1 MTSSD
6 TTAARPA
13 SSAPAAVNRVTL
25 AAMAGTVIE
34 FYDFALY
41 AIAAALVLG
50 PVYFPTIDPAAA
62 TLASLATFATG
73 FLARPLGSLLFGH
86 IGDRVGRRA
95 VLLGTVLTT
104 GGATF
109 AMGLL
114 PGYEQLG
121 VAAPVLLIVLRLTQ
135 GLGVGGEWT
144 GAVVLATEHAPP
156 ARRGLWASLPQTG
169 PAVGFLMA
177 TGALLGCSATLNQ
190 QQFQS
195 WGWRIPF
202 LAAGLLTLVGY
213 HLRSTAAESP
223 VFRTMASTHTLV
235 RSPVRHILRHHGG
248 RVLLVA
254 GAVTC
259 TYAVH
264 YTATTWAT
272 AHATRTLG
280 LAPTGALLAVAAAM
294 TVMAL
299 ATPLAAVLGDRY
311 GRRRQSLI
319 GCLAMTACTPP
330 YLVLLQTRSLT
341 AFGIGTTLLLLAL
354 IVMLA
359 VQGAYIPSLFP
370 PEVRTTGTAVSYNL
384 AAVFGG
390 ALTPLVNVWLAQRT
404 GDHLPWAVATYV
416 MCLCAAG
423 AACLYRL
430 PAAQES

>member
-202 LAAGLLTLVGY
+202 LAHAACSPSWDTTCARRLPSPPSSGPWLPPTPSCALPSGT
-213 HLRSTAAESP
+213 SCDTTADECCLSFA
-223 VFRTMASTHTLV
+223 
-235 RSPVRHILRHHGG
+235 RSPAR
-248 RVLLVA
+248 
-254 GAVTC
+254 TPS
-259 TYAVH
+259 
-264 YTATTWAT
+264 TTRPRPGPRRTPPAPWASP
-272 AHATRTLG
+272 RPG
-280 LAPTGALLAVAAAM
+280 PCW
-294 TVMAL
+294 
-299 ATPLAAVLGDRY
+299 PS
-311 GRRRQSLI
+311 RRR
-319 GCLAMTACTPP
+319 
-330 YLVLLQTRSLT
+330 
-341 AFGIGTTLLLLAL
+341 
-354 IVMLA
+354 
-359 VQGAYIPSLFP
+359 
-370 PEVRTTGTAVSYNL
+370 
-384 AAVFGG
+384 
-390 ALTPLVNVWLAQRT
+390 
-404 GDHLPWAVATYV
+404 
-416 MCLCAAG
+416 
-423 AACLYRL
+423 
-430 PAAQES
+430 